1 MQPADRGSAKN
12 VGQGMKK
19 EARKALWA
27 FSVEIVIYSALVIV
41 YFLLVLRFIAGGL
54 QNLEQHHIVLYA
66 LVAIALIVG
75 QAVLL
80 EIITTALLRRLRG
93 RSE

>member
-1 MQPADRGSAKN
+1 
-12 VGQGMKK
+12 MKK

-27 FSVEIVIYSALVIV
+27 FSVEIVIYSALVV
-41 YFLLVLRFIAGGL
+41 AYFLLVLRFVAAGLHG
-54 QNLEQHHIVLYA
+54 LEQRHIVLYGV
-66 LVAIALIVG
+66 VAIALIVG

-80 EIITTALLRRLRG
+80 EFITTALLRFLRG

>member
-1 MQPADRGSAKN
+1 
-12 VGQGMKK
+12 MKK

-27 FSVEIVIYSALVIV
+27 FGVEIAIYSALVV
-41 YFLLVLRFIAGGL
+41 AYFLLVLRFIAGGL
-54 QNLEQHHIVLYA
+54 QNLEQRHIVLYA

-80 EIITTALLRRLRG
+80 EIITTGLLRLLRG